1 MGFTNLNPNKN
12 KYFAVPEELKGY
24 KNWVCWQSY
33 PDPKSHS
40 GISKKPIN
48 PRTGGFAMPN
58 NSDTWSD
65 FCQIFGYRL
74 YVLKFTVFRC

>member
-1 MGFTNLNPNKN
+1 MDFTNLNPNKN

-40 GISKKPIN
+40 GIFKETDKSKN
-48 PRTGGFAMPN
+48 GWLCNAE
-58 NSDTWSD
+58 
-65 FCQIFGYRL
+65 
-74 YVLKFTVFRC
+74 

>member
-1 MGFTNLNPNKN
+1 VFSLIYGGEKMGFTNLNPNKN

-40 GISKKPIN
+40 GI
-48 PRTGGFAMPN
+48 
-58 NSDTWSD
+58 
-65 FCQIFGYRL
+65 
-74 YVLKFTVFRC
+74 

>member
-48 PRTGGFAMPN
+48 PKTGGLA
-58 NSDTWSD
+58 
-65 FCQIFGYRL
+65 Q
-74 YVLKFTVFRC
+74 

>member
-33 PDPKSHS
+33 PCLLY
-40 GISKKPIN
+40 
-48 PRTGGFAMPN
+48 T
-58 NSDTWSD
+58 SDAAD
-65 FCQIFGYRL
+65 D
-74 YVLKFTVFRC
+74 

>member
-48 PRTGGFAMPN
+48 QRLIRTRKRSTPVGPETM
-58 NSDTWSD
+58 
-65 FCQIFGYRL
+65 
-74 YVLKFTVFRC
+74 

>member
-40 GISKKPIN
+40 RI
-48 PRTGGFAMPN
+48 
-58 NSDTWSD
+58 
-65 FCQIFGYRL
+65 CQIFGYRL